1 MKMKKG
7 LIVAAVAAAAVGLT
21 LSGCS
26 SSSGGDSGSGA
37 GTHALTIGM
46 PNGSQ
51 TNNSNPFLNT
61 SAARSLGYAFA
72 IYEPLAEVNDTR
84 PAQKPTPWLA
94 KSWKW
99 NAEYTQLTIT
109 ARSGVKWSDGKPFTA
124 KDIAYSLQLRKD
136 NSALNTEGLPYGD
149 ITTSGDT
156 VTVDFTTGQYVNQ
169 IKVLQLFIVPEH
181 IWKNIS
187 DPTKDANKN
196 PVGTGPYVLKSWTTQ
211 AVTLD
216 ANSNY
221 WGGKVA
227 APELRYTSYS
237 GNDAL
242 TTALATGASQWGWT
256 FIADYQN
263 VYIDK
268 DKAHN
273 QAFYPAGLGID
284 YLALNTQ
291 KAPFNDVAVRQ
302 ALNTVVDRAKESKVA
317 ESGVFPEL
325 KNVTGLPTPA
335 GDSFIADDYKSQNY
349 KVDVTAAKKILTD
362 AGYKYSGSTLIGK
375 DGKPVTFTLTDP
387 AGWNDYDSG
396 LTLIAASAKSIG
408 IDAKVDTPTADTWT
422 DALNTGDFQAAL
434 HWTNGGV
441 TPWEMYSDMFDPGYY
456 VPLGKTAVWNYGR
469 YQNDDAKALFKQ
481 YTDAT
486 DDAGR
491 AKALDALQKIY
502 VEQVPTIAM
511 DARPAGAEFS
521 SKYYTGW
528 PSESNAYA
536 NPQPTAPNVA
546 LILTKLKAVG

>member
-1 MKMKKG
+1 MKIKKG
-7 LIVAAVAAAAVGLT
+7 LIVAAVAFAAVGLT

-26 SSSGGDSGSGA
+26 SSSGTSGGSG
-37 GTHALTIGM
+37 HALTIGM
-46 PNGSQ
+46 PNGPQ

-61 SAARSLGYAFA
+61 SAASSLGYRFA

-84 PAQKPTPWLA
+84 PAQKATPWLA

-99 NAEYTQLTIT
+99 NEDYTKLTLT
-109 ARSGVKWSDGKPFTA
+109 ARDGVKWSDGKPFTA
-124 KDIAYSLQLRKD
+124 ADIAFSLNLRKKY
-136 NSALNTEGLPYGD
+136 SALNTEGLPYGD

-156 VTVDFTTGQYVNQ
+156 VTVTFTSGQFVNQ
-169 IKVLQLFIVPEH
+169 IKALQLFIVPEH
-181 IWKNIS
+181 IWKNVA
-187 DPTKDANKN
+187 DPTKFANKT
-196 PVGTGPYVLKSWTTQ
+196 PVGTGPYVMKSWTTQ

-216 ANSNY
+216 ANPDY
-221 WGGKVA
+221 WGGKLA

-237 GNDAL
+237 GNDTL
-242 TTALATGASQWGWT
+242 TTALSTSAAQWGWT
-256 FIADYQN
+256 FIADYEN
-263 VYIDK
+263 VYVNK

-273 QAFYPAGLGID
+273 QAFFPAGLGID
-284 YLALNTQ
+284 YLALNTE

-317 ESGVFPEL
+317 ESGIFPEL
-325 KNVTGLPTPA
+325 TNVTGIPTPA
-335 GDSFIADDYKSQNY
+335 GTSFIADDYKDKNF

-362 AGYKYSGSTLIGK
+362 AGYTYNGSTLIGK
-375 DGKPVTFTLTDP
+375 DGQPVTFTLTDP

-408 IDAKVDTPTADTWT
+408 IDAKVDTPTADSWT
-422 DALNTGDFQAAL
+422 TALNTGDFQAAL

-441 TPWEMYSDMFDPGYY
+441 TPWEMYSDMFDPAYY
-456 VPLGKTAVWNYGR
+456 VPAGQAAVWNYGR
-469 YQNDDAKALFKQ
+469 FQSDEAKAQFKA

-491 AKALDALQKIY
+491 KAALDALQKIY
-502 VEQVPTIAM
+502 VEQVPTLAM

-521 SKYYTGW
+521 SKYYSGW

-536 NPQPTAPNVA
+536 NPQPTAPNAA